1 MAEKRTKVEKEQRK
15 GDYLEKKAEGRP
27 EPETTEKKP
36 PQSVRRTA

>member
-15 GDYLEKKAEGRP
+15 ADYLDKKAEGRS
-27 EPETTEKKP
+27 EPETSAKKP